1 MLVTLRGQRVKVTM
15 PHFIKISRLE
25 ASSKI
30 VLKLES

>member
-15 PHFIKISRLE
+15 PHFMKISRLE